1 MTPSFIKKYY
11 HSRRVQNPKQ
21 SMPGIIFKFSKILE
35 NSREISLL
43 DLEAFSF
50 HFHFSIS
57 ISSHL
62 YFTFISRSRYQVILF
77 SLELLEKSE
86 KHFFFTFSSRLSKT
100 HSRRTLDSRHWRARQ
115 RALGPD
121 KASEPLK
128 HLTWVCLQCLFQ
140 PLGR

>member
-1 MTPSFIKKYY
+1 
-11 HSRRVQNPKQ
+11 
-21 SMPGIIFKFSKILE
+21 MPGIIFKFSKILE

-86 KHFFFTFSSRLSKT
+86 
-100 HSRRTLDSRHWRARQ
+100 
-115 RALGPD
+115 
-121 KASEPLK
+121 
-128 HLTWVCLQCLFQ
+128 
-140 PLGR
+140 